1 MHLCHAAQSVLVVV
15 DVQTG
20 LLPAMTAAAG
30 DQLVQNSIKL
40 LKVADLL
47 DIPTLVTEQYPQ
59 GLGHTVAELQ
69 AHYPEPSRV
78 VEKRT
83 FSALQ
88 CESFKDLFD
97 YTGRRQAVIC
107 GMEAHVCVLQTVMGF
122 LDMGIQPFV
131 VSDALCSRLE
141 HHKQNALER
150 MVAAGGV
157 ISNVES
163 TLFEWVADSRHP
175 KFRQILADVIR

>member
-1 MHLCHAAQSVLVVV
+1 MRLCNAAQSVLIVV
-15 DVQTG
+15 DVQAG
-20 LLPAMTAAAG
+20 LLPAMTVVAG
-30 DQLVQNSIKL
+30 EQLVQNSIKL
-40 LKVADLL
+40 LEVADLL

-97 YTGRRQAVIC
+97 YAGRKQVIVC

-122 LDMGIQPFV
+122 LDLGIQPFV
-131 VSDALCSRLE
+131 MSDAICSRLE
-141 HHKQNALER
+141 NHKQNALER
-150 MVAAGGV
+150 MAAAGGV

-163 TLFEWVADSRHP
+163 TLFEWIADSRHP
-175 KFRQILADVIR
+175 KFRQILADIIR